1 MWESEDLNGHSLIV
15 THYGGLL
22 DFCQFSRFVQ
32 PLKAAGDGEIT
43 AIASDRFRQILVSGG
58 YWSFPRHEDRERESV
73 LYPGIVT
80 INRQSKTGS
89 WAEAVA
95 RTKAEILST
104 I

>member
-1 MWESEDLNGHSLIV
+1 MTRLSGMVSICAWTLHLAAALGVRTWLL
-15 THYGGLL
+15 GGNVL
-22 DFCQFSRFVQ
+22 S
-32 PLKAAGDGEIT
+32 
-43 AIASDRFRQILVSGG
+43 S
-58 YWSFPRHEDRERESV
+58 RHENRERESV

-95 RTKAEILST
+95 RTRVEILST